1 MNMQAQILT
10 RMGDG
15 ERLWIPELELKEEIA
30 EGTADAA
37 ERGGVAALSESEQ
50 EQLFDIMAD
59 PARIVSVLPGEEVIV
74 SDDGCSMSFYSG
86 LDGVGVGVPM
96 SRMLAVLTYD
106 LACCV
111 DSTSIGQSD

>member
-1 MNMQAQILT
+1 MQDKILT

-15 ERLWIPELELKEEIA
+15 ERLWIDAAELKMDIA

-37 ERGGVAALSESEQ
+37 ERGKVTALSETEQ
-50 EQLFDIMAD
+50 EQLYDIMAD

-86 LDGVGVGVPM
+86 QDGGGVGTPL
-96 SRMLAVLTYD
+96 SRMQAVLT
-106 LACCV
+106 
-111 DSTSIGQSD
+111 